1 MLGSISL
8 DMGKIAKGRLS
19 IRIRITGVRAF
30 SLRLKVATAI
40 MRVGAWIMPV
50 PATVE
55 IEDEART

>member
-1 MLGSISL
+1 MARPISL
-8 DMGKIAKGRLS
+8 DMGKIAKGSMTL
-19 IRIRITGVRAF
+19 RIRVTGVRAF
-30 SLRLKVATAI
+30 SLRLKLATAI